1 MRAFAVLGPPQS
13 GKTTLIAAMAGL
25 EGSRSKTDAL
35 LGGSSITTFKYM
47 GDDWAAIDIPGGHDS
62 LALAGPALAACDAGG
77 GTFNA
82 SISGDAAQ
90 GFDTGSRTGSHNY
103 RLSGS
108 RYGMR

>member
-1 MRAFAVLGPPQS
+1 MFLRTAL
-13 GKTTLIAAMAGL
+13 
-25 EGSRSKTDAL
+25 AL
-35 LGGSSITTFKYM
+35 LTVT
-47 GDDWAAIDIPGGHDS
+47 
-62 LALAGPALAACDAGG
+62 ALAACDTGG

-90 GFDTGSRTGSHNY
+90 GFDTGSRTGPHNY